1 MLRYIGLIFCT
12 SLMFLLSACED
23 KNSIISLSQNEI
35 YFFYQDTCS
44 HCHDAA
50 KYIKTTHPM
59 LKIKGLD
66 IKMPGNMNLL
76 KQAAL
81 DYKLGPNVGTPLIC
95 FGKNYIMGWNSQYE
109 KKFDELAKSYLNES
123 K

>member
-1 MLRYIGLIFCT
+1 MLRYISILFCT
-12 SLMFLLSACED
+12 ILMFMLSACED
-23 KNSIISLSQNEI
+23 KNSIISLSQDEI

-50 KYIKTTHPM
+50 KYIKTTYPN

-76 KQAAL
+76 KQAAVT
-81 DYKLGPNVGTPLIC
+81 YKLGPTVGTPLIC
-95 FGKNYIMGWNSQYE
+95 FGKQYIMGWTDQDE
-109 KKFDELAKSYLNES
+109 QKFAELAKPYLAD